1 MAASGLVMSPAEAF
15 SPAVRRALPSM
26 EAIQIYLAT
35 LGSDVVIPMQVLRSD
50 TIASVKMRIQ
60 AYKGFYT
67 RQQRLVYGG
76 RELTRNDRLIRDYGV
91 SNGEMLHLVL
101 HLSNIVDVTIKS
113 IDGKEYVFKV
123 ERSRCVRDLKK
134 RISEKE
140 GLDLDAQQLVLRG
153 QNLEDQK
160 CIDELCLQDDAVV
173 HLILRRS
180 SKVRTKVVGRD
191 VELSVT
197 AEEPAIAKEKPL
209 PEEIHEAMPTEKPK
223 YTIPHRQLSY
233 NFKNEGTIKNE
244 VKPQNILEPAC
255 GILRYQIADVLIDV
269 LEQAKAGLQGGY
281 APALASE
288 GSGGAYFLKNS
299 YGVDN
304 VAIFKPVDEEPLAIN
319 NPRGFAKIPRVSS
332 SEGLKK
338 GTRVGEG
345 AMREV
350 AAYLLDHPKEGPRT
364 SFKKQPIGFSGV
376 PPTMMVRCAHEAF
389 RYSDDAWDLPKKPKL
404 GSLQQFVRAFSS
416 CEDMGTAKFEVEEV
430 HKIAVLDMRLANTD
444 RNGGNI
450 LVCRD
455 ENNGMKLVP
464 IDHGYCLPEKVRTS
478 IIMLLVN
485 FFILFLVDVNCE
497 EFTILIILKPIPRT
511 DFFCN
516 FFFCITQFEDVT
528 FEWIYWS
535 QAEEP
540 FSPSTLKYIES
551 LDAEED
557 LALLKKHGWSLRTSC
572 KRVFRLSTMLLK
584 KSAAA
589 GLTPY
594 EIGSMMCRETL
605 YKKSVMEEMIEEV
618 EDKLPTSATE
628 RDFLNAMSATMDS
641 RINKRK

>member
-160 CIDELCLQDDAVV
+160 CIGELCLQDDAVV

-464 IDHGYCLPEKVRTS
+464 IDHGYCLPEK
-478 IIMLLVN
+478 
-485 FFILFLVDVNCE
+485 
-497 EFTILIILKPIPRT
+497 
-511 DFFCN
+511 
-516 FFFCITQFEDVT
+516 FEDVT

>member
-1 MAASGLVMSPAEAF
+1 M
-15 SPAVRRALPSM
+15 
-26 EAIQIYLAT
+26 
-35 LGSDVVIPMQVLRSD
+35 
-50 TIASVKMRIQ
+50 KIQ

-67 RQQRLVYGG
+67 KQQRLVHGG

-91 SNGEMLHLVL
+91 SNGEKLHLVL
-101 HLSNIVDVTIKS
+101 YLDNIVDVTIKS
-113 IDGKEYVFKV
+113 TDGTEYVYKV
-123 ERSRCVRDLKK
+123 ERSHCVRDLKK
-134 RISEKE
+134 QISEKE
-140 GLDLDAQQLVLRG
+140 GLALNAQQLVLRG

-160 CIDELCLQDDAVV
+160 CIDELCLEDDAVV
-173 HLILRRS
+173 YLVLRRS
-180 SKVRTKVVGRD
+180 SKVRTRVVGKD
-191 VELSVT
+191 VELS
-197 AEEPAIAKEKPL
+197 ASADEPVLSKGKTLLQEVQEVPL
-209 PEEIHEAMPTEKPK
+209 TDQSK

-233 NFKNEGTIKNE
+233 HFKNEGTTKNA
-244 VKPQNILEPAC
+244 VQPVNVLEPAC
-255 GILRYQIADVLIDV
+255 GILRYEIPDVLVDI

-299 YGVDN
+299 YGVES

-332 SEGLKK
+332 SEGLKR

-350 AAYLLDHPKEGPRT
+350 VAYLLDHPKEGRRT
-364 SFKKQPIGFSGV
+364 SFKKHPLGFAGV

-389 RYSDDAWDLPKKPKL
+389 RYSDDTLDVVKKPKL
-404 GSLQQFVRAFSS
+404 GSLQQFVRSFTS
-416 CEDMGTAKFEVEEV
+416 CEDMGTAKFDVEDV

-455 ENNGMKLVP
+455 ENNNMKLVP
-464 IDHGYCLPEKVRTS
+464 IDHGYCLPEK
-478 IIMLLVN
+478 
-485 FFILFLVDVNCE
+485 
-497 EFTILIILKPIPRT
+497 
-511 DFFCN
+511 
-516 FFFCITQFEDVT
+516 FEDVT

-557 LALLKKHGWSLRTSC
+557 LALLQKHGWSLRTLC

-584 KSAAA
+584 KGAAA

-594 EIGSMMCRETL
+594 HIGSMMCRETL
-605 YKKSVMEEMIEEV
+605 FKMSTMEEMIEEV
-618 EDKLPTSATE
+618 EKNLHPSASE
-628 RDFLNAMSATMDS
+628 CDFLNAMSETMDS
-641 RINKRK
+641 RINNLKREIR

>member
-15 SPAVRRALPSM
+15 LPALHRGAMPSV

-35 LGSDVVIPMQVLRSD
+35 LGSETTTPMQVFRSD
-50 TIASVKMRIQ
+50 TISSVKMKIQ

-67 RQQRLVYGG
+67 RQQRLVYGV
-76 RELTRNDRLIRDYGV
+76 RELTRNDRLVRDYGV
-91 SNGEMLHLVL
+91 SNGEKLHLVL
-101 HLSNIVDVTIKS
+101 YLDDIVDVTIKS
-113 IDGKEYVFKV
+113 ADGTEYVYKV
-123 ERSRCVRDLKK
+123 ERSHCVRDLKK
-134 RISEKE
+134 QISEKE
-140 GLDLDAQQLVLRG
+140 GLALNAQQLVLRG

-160 CIDELCLQDDAVV
+160 CIDELCLEDDAVV
-173 HLILRRS
+173 HLVLRRS
-180 SKVRTKVVGRD
+180 SKVRTRVVGKD
-191 VELSVT
+191 VELSVS
-197 AEEPAIAKEKPL
+197 ADEPVLSKGKALLQEVQEVPL
-209 PEEIHEAMPTEKPK
+209 TDQSK

-233 NFKNEGTIKNE
+233 NFKNGGTTKNA
-244 VKPQNILEPAC
+244 VQPVYVLEPAC
-255 GILRYQIADVLIDV
+255 GILRYEIPDVLVDI

-299 YGVDN
+299 YGVES

-319 NPRGFAKIPRVSS
+319 NPRGFAKISRVSS
-332 SEGLKK
+332 SEGLKR

-350 AAYLLDHPKEGPRT
+350 VAYLLDHPKEGRRT
-364 SFKKQPIGFSGV
+364 SFKKHPLGFAGV
-376 PPTMMVRCAHEAF
+376 PPTMLVRCAHEAF
-389 RYSDDAWDLPKKPKL
+389 RYSDDTLDVVKKPKL
-404 GSLQQFVRAFSS
+404 GSLQQFVRSFTS
-416 CEDMGTAKFEVEEV
+416 CEDMGTAKFDVEDV

-455 ENNGMKLVP
+455 ENNDMKLVP
-464 IDHGYCLPEKVRTS
+464 IDHGYCLPEK
-478 IIMLLVN
+478 
-485 FFILFLVDVNCE
+485 
-497 EFTILIILKPIPRT
+497 
-511 DFFCN
+511 
-516 FFFCITQFEDVT
+516 FEDVT

-557 LALLKKHGWSLRTSC
+557 LALLQKHGWSLRTLC

-584 KSAAA
+584 KGAAA

-594 EIGSMMCRETL
+594 HIGSMMCRETL
-605 YKKSVMEEMIEEV
+605 FKMSTMEEMIEEV
-618 EDKLPTSATE
+618 EKNLHPSASE
-628 RDFLNAMSATMDS
+628 CDFLNAMSETMDS
-641 RINKRK
+641 RINNLKREIR